1 MDGGTSLIEYVSGF
15 AFWIGIILII
25 VKRRSIRRKNNNP
38 LLTDLDIKNIRSASN
53 DLAERKPDTWNTN
66 TPRMDIPRAD
76 ITEVNSSKSNA
87 ANGYHAE
94 KYEDNYTLSLDEFKD
109 SLSIVWVE
117 DPIDIEFSYMDSS
130 GNRTRRC
137 ILLHEVLINKNSSPY
152 FYGLCLDA
160 GDFRLFK
167 VDRVTSKIKHKS
179 ARYDASDF
187 FEDVLSLDGV
197 Y

>member
-1 MDGGTSLIEYVSGF
+1 MDGGTSLIEYVLGF

-25 VKRRSIRRKNNNP
+25 VKRRSIKRKNKSP
-38 LLTDLDIKNIRSASN
+38 LLTDLDIKNIQSAYD
-53 DLAERKPDTWNTN
+53 DLAERKPDAWNSN
-66 TPRMDIPRAD
+66 IPKMDIPRTS
-76 ITEVNSSKSNA
+76 ITDAHPSESA
-87 ANGYHAE
+87 YHTE
-94 KYEDNYTLSLDEFKD
+94 KYEDNYSLSLDEFKD

-117 DPIDIEFSYMDSS
+117 DPIDIEFSYIDSS

-167 VDRVTSKIKHKS
+167 VDRITSKIKHKS
-179 ARYDASDF
+179 ERYDASDF